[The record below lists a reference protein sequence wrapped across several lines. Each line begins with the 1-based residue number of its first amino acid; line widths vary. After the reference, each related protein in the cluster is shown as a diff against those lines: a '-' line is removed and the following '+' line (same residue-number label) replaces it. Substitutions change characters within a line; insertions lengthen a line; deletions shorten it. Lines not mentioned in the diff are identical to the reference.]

1 MKQSAIALSLFLS
14 LLLLGCSGGSAGGA
28 KSGATKQGGSALVT
42 TGSVVQK
49 SMPVD
54 IRVTG
59 NVEEYTAIRVKAQVG
74 GQLTKVNFEEGQDVK
89 KGDLLFQID
98 PRPYDEAIRQVEANL
113 ARDTAL
119 FRQAQA
125 NLQRDI
131 ASQKFA
137 EDQAGRYQKLFSE
150 GVMSKQQADQ
160 YASDADSKGEGVK
173 ADQAAIESAQAAIGA
188 DTANLEN
195 AKLQRAY
202 CDIRSP
208 IEGRTGNVAIE
219 EGNLLRTSDAELVV
233 INQVHPIYVTF
244 SVPET
249 RLADVKKY
257 MAAGKLEVIASQ
269 SDAPEK
275 TETGTLTFVDN
286 AVDSTTGMVKL
297 KGTFPNADGRLWP
310 GQFVN
315 VLLRLTTM
323 PNALVAPLKAVQIG
337 PNGEYA
343 YVIGKDMKVE
353 MRPVVTGLKLEDE
366 VVIEKGLQSGETVVT
381 EGHLRIAPGMRVRTG
396 TGARGAA
403 GKGGSGSKDG
413 SGSKEGSGGRR
424 GSGAKRGGRAS

>member
-14 LLLLGCSGGSAGGA
+14 LLLLGCSGESAGSAKKTGA
-28 KSGATKQGGSALVT
+28 AKQGGSALVT
-42 TGSVVQK
+42 TVPVVQK
-49 SMPVD
+49 AVPVD

-59 NVEEYTAIRVKAQVG
+59 NVEEFTAIRVKAQVG
-74 GQLTKVNFEEGQDVK
+74 GQLIKVNFQEGQDVK

-119 FRQAQA
+119 LRQAQA
-125 NLQRDI
+125 NLQRDL
-131 ASQKFA
+131 ASEKYA
-137 EDQAGRYQKLFSE
+137 RDQAARYQRLFSE
-150 GVMSKQQADQ
+150 GIMSKQQADQ
-160 YASDADSKGEGVK
+160 YASDAESKGEGVK

-188 DTANLEN
+188 DTANLAN

-202 CDIRSP
+202 CEIRSP
-208 IEGRTGNVAIE
+208 IDGRTGNVAIE
-219 EGNLLRTSDAELVV
+219 EGNLVRTSDAELVV

-257 MAAGKLEVIASQ
+257 MAAGKLAVIASQ

-297 KGTFPNADGRLWP
+297 KGTFPNTNGRLWP

-315 VLLRLTTM
+315 VVLRLTTM

-337 PNGEYA
+337 PDGEYA
-343 YVIGKDMKVE
+343 YVIGKDMKAE
-353 MRPVVTGLKLEDE
+353 LRPVVTGLRLNDE
-366 VVIEKGLQSGETVVT
+366 VVVEKGLQSGEIVVT
-381 EGHLRIAPGMRVRTG
+381 EGHLRIAPGMTVR
-396 TGARGAA
+396 TGARGA
-403 GKGGSGSKDG
+403 
-413 SGSKEGSGGRR
+413 GGR
-424 GSGAKRGGRAS
+424 GADTQKDSGPKRGGRAS

>member
-1 MKQSAIALSLFLS
+1 MKQSVIALSLFLS
-14 LLLLGCSGGSAGGA
+14 LVLLGCSGEPAGGA
-28 KSGATKQGGSALVT
+28 KSGAPKQGGSALVT
-42 TGSVVQK
+42 TVAVVQK
-49 SMPVD
+49 AVPVD

-74 GQLTKVNFEEGQDVK
+74 GQLIKVNFQEGQDVK

-119 FRQAQA
+119 LRQAQA
-125 NLQRDI
+125 NLQRDL
-131 ASQKFA
+131 ASEKYA
-137 EDQAGRYQKLFSE
+137 RDQAARYQRLFSE
-150 GVMSKQQADQ
+150 GIMSKQQADQ
-160 YASDADSKGEGVK
+160 YASDAESKGEGVK

-188 DTANLEN
+188 DTANLAN

-202 CDIRSP
+202 CEIRSP
-208 IEGRTGNVAIE
+208 IDGRTGNVAIE
-219 EGNLLRTSDAELVV
+219 EGNLVRTSDAELVV

-257 MAAGKLEVIASQ
+257 MAAGKLAVIASQ

-297 KGTFPNADGRLWP
+297 KGTFPNTNGRLWP

-315 VLLRLTTM
+315 VVLRLTTM

-337 PNGEYA
+337 PDGEYA
-343 YVIGKDMKVE
+343 YVIGKDMKAE
-353 MRPVVTGLKLEDE
+353 LRPVVTGLRLNDE
-366 VVIEKGLQSGETVVT
+366 VVVEKGLQSGETVVT
-381 EGHLRIAPGMRVRTG
+381 EGHLRIAPGMTVR
-396 TGARGAA
+396 TGARGAGGRGA
-403 GKGGSGSKDG
+403 DTQKGSGP
-413 SGSKEGSGGRR
+413 
-424 GSGAKRGGRAS
+424 KRGGRAS

>member
-14 LLLLGCSGGSAGGA
+14 LLLLGCSGGSAGDA
-28 KSGATKQGGSALVT
+28 KSGAAKKGGSALVT
-42 TGSVVQK
+42 TSSVVK
-49 SMPVD
+49 KAVPVD

-74 GQLTKVNFEEGQDVK
+74 GQLTKVNFEEGQDVR

-125 NLQRDI
+125 NLQRDL
-131 ASQKFA
+131 ASEKFA
-137 EDQAGRYQKLFSE
+137 RDQAARYQKLFSE
-150 GVMSKQQADQ
+150 GIMSKQQADQ
-160 YASDADSKGEGVK
+160 YASDAESRGEGVK

-188 DTANLEN
+188 DHANLEN

-202 CDIRSP
+202 CEIRSP
-208 IEGRTGNVAIE
+208 IDGRTGSVAIE

-257 MAAGKLEVIASQ
+257 MAAGKLTVIASQ

-275 TETGTLTFVDN
+275 VETGTLTFVDN

-297 KGTFPNADGRLWP
+297 KGTFPNTDGGLWP

-315 VLLRLTTM
+315 VVLRLTTM
-323 PNALVAPLKAVQIG
+323 PDALVVPLKAVQIG

-343 YVIGKDMKVE
+343 YVIGPDMKAE
-353 MRPVVTGLKLEDE
+353 MRPVVTGLKLQDE
-366 VVIEKGLQSGETVVT
+366 VVIAKGLQSGETVVT
-381 EGHLRIAPGMRVRTG
+381 EGHLRIAPGMPVR
-396 TGARGAA
+396 TGARGA
-403 GKGGSGSKDG
+403 GG
-413 SGSKEGSGGRR
+413 KEGSGGRR

>member
-1 MKQSAIALSLFLS
+1 MKQSAIAISLFLS
-14 LLLLGCSGGSAGGA
+14 LLLLGCSGGSAGYA
-28 KSGATKQGGSALVT
+28 KSGAAKKGGSALVT
-42 TGSVVQK
+42 TVAVVQK
-49 SMPVD
+49 AVPVD

-59 NVEEYTAIRVKAQVG
+59 NVEEYTSIRVKAQVG
-74 GQLTKVNFEEGQDVK
+74 GQLIKVNFQEGQDVR

-98 PRPYDEAIRQVEANL
+98 PRHYDEAIRQVEANL

-125 NLQRDI
+125 NLQRDL
-131 ASQKFA
+131 ASEKFA
-137 EDQAGRYQKLFSE
+137 RDQAARYQKLFSE

-160 YASDADSKGEGVK
+160 YASDAESRGEGVK

-202 CDIRSP
+202 CEIRSP
-208 IEGRTGNVAIE
+208 IDGRTGNVAIE

-244 SVPET
+244 SIPEN
-249 RLADVKKY
+249 RLAEVKKY
-257 MAAGKLEVIASQ
+257 MAAGKLTVVASQ
-269 SDAPEK
+269 SDSPEK

-297 KGTFPNADGRLWP
+297 KGTFPNTDGGLWP

-315 VLLRLTTM
+315 VILRLTTM
-323 PNALVAPLKAVQIG
+323 PNAIVAPLKAVQIG

-343 YVIGKDMKVE
+343 YVIGPDMKAE
-353 MRPVVTGLKLEDE
+353 MRSVVTGLKLEDE
-366 VVIEKGLQSGETVVT
+366 VVIEKGLQRGETVVT
-381 EGHLRIAPGMRVRTG
+381 EGHLRIAPGMPVRTG
-396 TGARGAA
+396 TGARGA
-403 GKGGSGSKDG
+403 GG
-413 SGSKEGSGGRR
+413 KEGSGGRK
-424 GSGAKRGGRAS
+424 GSGARKGGRAS